1 MKRNIYI
8 KLISSWRAETSF
20 LRYLSAFPQCIIH
33 LTLSIQQWGYTT
45 SVFNMNK
52 YLPELISICKK
63 NIRLTLWQL
72 YTSSFPLGCQNTPVE
87 CRRIHVWCWRN
98 TGSNSLPDQLP
109 NVLSWFLSPP
119 PPNTCLESMTLSHR
133 HCVFCHASRCASYV
147 KVSTSNTVCVT
158 FFITIN

>member
-63 NIRLTLWQL
+63 KHKTHAMAAV
-72 YTSSFPLGCQNTPVE
+72 YFVFPFG
-87 CRRIHVWCWRN
+87 
-98 TGSNSLPDQLP
+98 
-109 NVLSWFLSPP
+109 LSEHPGG
-119 PPNTCLESMTLSHR
+119 
-133 HCVFCHASRCASYV
+133 V
-147 KVSTSNTVCVT
+147 
-158 FFITIN
+158 